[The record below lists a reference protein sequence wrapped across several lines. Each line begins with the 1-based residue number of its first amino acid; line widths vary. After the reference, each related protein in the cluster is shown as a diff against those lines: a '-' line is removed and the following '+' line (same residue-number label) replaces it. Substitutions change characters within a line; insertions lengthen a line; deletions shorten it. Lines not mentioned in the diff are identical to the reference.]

1 MPAALDPAERICP
14 FSNKWRRKMSPD
26 AIISAVA
33 TQHFARSLAEHQDVF
48 QSIGQ
53 LGDDIDRAIV
63 LAADS
68 LRAGGKIL
76 LCGNGG
82 SAADSQHIAAELVG
96 RFVTERTPLPGLALT
111 TDSSILTAVA
121 NDYSYDQVFSRQV
134 KACGRPGDCLI
145 GYSTSGNSDNV
156 IEAFRIAKSLG
167 LTTIAL
173 IGRDGGR
180 MKGLADVEIIV
191 PSKTT
196 SRIQEA
202 HGFIG
207 HALCEGIEH
216 ALGLVDE

>member
-1 MPAALDPAERICP
+1 
-14 FSNKWRRKMSPD
+14 MSPD
-26 AIISAVA
+26 AILSVMVIR
-33 TQHFARSLAEHQDVF
+33 HFERSLAEHQDVF

-53 LGDDIDRAIV
+53 LGDAIDDAIA

-96 RFVTERTPLPGLALT
+96 RFVTERTPLPALALT

-121 NDYSYDQVFSRQV
+121 NDYSYDQVFARQV
-134 KACGRPGDCLI
+134 RACGRPGDCLI

-156 IEAFRIAKSLG
+156 LEAFRVAKPLG
-167 LTTIAL
+167 LATIAL

>member
-1 MPAALDPAERICP
+1 MVD
-14 FSNKWRRKMSPD
+14 D
-26 AIISAVA
+26 AVA
-33 TQHFARSLAEHQDVF
+33 
-48 QSIGQ
+48 
-53 LGDDIDRAIV
+53 
-63 LAADS
+63 LAANT

-96 RFVTERTPLPGLALT
+96 RFVSERKPLAAFALT
-111 TDSSILTAVA
+111 TDSSILTAVG
-121 NDYSYDQVFSRQV
+121 NDYAYDQVFARQV
-134 KACGRPGDCLI
+134 RACGQPGDCLI

-156 IEAFRIAKSLG
+156 LEALRVSRSLG
-167 LTTIAL
+167 LRTIAL
-173 IGRDGGR
+173 TGRDGGR

-191 PSKTT
+191 PSNTT

-216 ALGLVDE
+216 TLGLVDG

>member
-1 MPAALDPAERICP
+1 MRYLPAMKPPSLVI
-14 FSNKWRRKMSPD
+14 RR
-26 AIISAVA
+26 
-33 TQHFARSLAEHQDVF
+33 FERSLAEHQDVF

-53 LGDDIDRAIV
+53 LGGAIDDAIA

-68 LRAGGKIL
+68 LRTGGKIL

-96 RFVTERTPLPGLALT
+96 RFVTERVPLAALALT
-111 TDSSILTAVA
+111 TDSSILTAVG
-121 NDYSYDQVFSRQV
+121 NDYSYDQVFARQV
-134 KACGRPGDCLI
+134 RACGRPGDCLI
-145 GYSTSGNSDNV
+145 GLSTSGNSENV
-156 IEAFRIAKSLG
+156 LEAFRVAKQLG
-167 LTTIAL
+167 LATIAL
-173 IGRDGGR
+173 IGHDGGR
-180 MKGLADVEIIV
+180 MKGLANVEIIV
-191 PSKTT
+191 PSNTT

>member
-1 MPAALDPAERICP
+1 MASRIRC
-14 FSNKWRRKMSPD
+14 FE
-26 AIISAVA
+26 
-33 TQHFARSLAEHQDVF
+33 RSLAEHQDVF
-48 QSIGQ
+48 ESIGR
-53 LGDDIDRAIV
+53 LGDAIDNAIT

-96 RFVTERTPLPGLALT
+96 RFVTERVPLAALALT

-121 NDYSYDQVFSRQV
+121 NDYSYDQVFARQV
-134 KACGRPGDCLI
+134 RACGRPGDCLI

-156 IEAFRIAKSLG
+156 LEAFRVAKTLG
-167 LTTIAL
+167 LATIAL
-173 IGRDGGR
+173 IGSDGGR
-180 MKGLADVEIIV
+180 LKGLADVEIIV
-191 PSKTT
+191 PSSTT

-216 ALGLVDE
+216 ALGLVDA

>member
-1 MPAALDPAERICP
+1 MRDIPAVVTGCFE
-14 FSNKWRRKMSPD
+14 
-26 AIISAVA
+26 
-33 TQHFARSLAEHQDVF
+33 RSLAEHQDVF
-48 QSIGQ
+48 QNLGQ
-53 LGDDIDRAIV
+53 LAGAIDDAIA

-96 RFVTERTPLPGLALT
+96 RFMAERIPLPAMALT

-121 NDYSYDQVFSRQV
+121 NDYAYDQVFARQV
-134 KACGRPGDCLI
+134 RACGRPGDCLI
-145 GYSTSGNSDNV
+145 GYSTSGNSEN
-156 IEAFRIAKSLG
+156 ILEAFRVAKSLG
-167 LTTIAL
+167 LATIAL

-180 MKGLADVEIIV
+180 SKGLADVDIIV
-191 PSKTT
+191 PSNTT

-202 HGFIG
+202 HAFIG
-207 HALCEGIEH
+207 HAVCEGIEH